1 MVQQNAEYKKR
12 LEEWNAKGFCRLVSR
27 HESGS
32 VFHRLVNDISDNT
45 ASPTVLVIIGQE
57 RFVEMK
63 RKLSLK
69 GLSSTNSDWGD
80 SEEFDYDSI
89 EPLEDVEIDESA
101 TIPELTE
108 EQSLLLQK
116 MLDESKTQQN
126 EAPQPTGEQKP
137 TEESSLAD
145 KMTYPKALSYILDE
159 GPLQGVH
166 TLLMVDKPANI
177 LFEGDY
183 DVNDTDKF
191 RHKIILRSEN
201 KFLQPMRFSQE
212 IDVEA
217 LSAEVEHLRAYYYP
231 EGDDPVL
238 FTPYQMPDMDIL

>member
-1 MVQQNAEYKKR
+1 MR
-12 LEEWNAKGFCRLVSR
+12 LEDWNAKGLCRLVSR
-27 HESGS
+27 KESGGIL
-32 VFHRLVNDISDNT
+32 HDLVDEISNNT

-57 RFVEMK
+57 RFIEMK
-63 RKLSLK
+63 RKFSLQ
-69 GLSSTNSDWGD
+69 GLSSVNSDYD
-80 SEEFDYDSI
+80 LDIFDYDSI
-89 EPLEDVEIDESA
+89 EPLQDLETDESA
-101 TIPELTE
+101 IIPELTE
-108 EQSLLLQK
+108 EQKLLLQK
-116 MLDESKTQQN
+116 MLDESEMHKT
-126 EAPQPTGEQKP
+126 EAPQQTEEQKP
-137 TEESSLAD
+137 AEESSLAD

-177 LFEGDY
+177 LFEGEY

-212 IDVEA
+212 IDVET
-217 LSAEVEHLRAYYYP
+217 LSDEMEHLRAYYYP

-238 FTPYQMPDMDIL
+238 FTPYQMPDIDIL